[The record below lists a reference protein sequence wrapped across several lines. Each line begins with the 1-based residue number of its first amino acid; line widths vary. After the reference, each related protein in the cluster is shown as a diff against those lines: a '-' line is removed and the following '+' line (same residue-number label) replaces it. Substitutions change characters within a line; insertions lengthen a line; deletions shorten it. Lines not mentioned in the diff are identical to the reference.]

1 MLTKRE
7 VAATIEGGMRRSVAL
22 WAFLGFVVGCSDSG
36 GAAGGQSSADDGG
49 AGTSGTSGNGGG
61 ATGGASGGSSGA
73 GAMAG
78 AGEGGSPSG
87 GSGGELVPLPPGSRE
102 VGGVVNLV
110 DAAAAAELEAHLTVE
125 DPVFVTRRQDLV
137 RSFNLF
143 VDHYLEQYDFV
154 FFYTDHVIT
163 NTFASGIFQ
172 TLNLRAEPGGGW
184 EIEIALG
191 GYKTD
196 GRTKG
201 VIAMNYAAGF
211 YGPMAHEIMHYW
223 GNELDARFGFGV
235 GLDEDFG
242 AHWGF
247 SSVNGQLGGFDG
259 TTLRCETP
267 ANGMPPC
274 TPLASGRTRYV
285 VGDFAP
291 FTNTY
296 RNVPYSPLELYL
308 MGLAPASEVPATF
321 QVLTGAAIT
330 NPEVQGTGGNLVVE
344 ADGIDTV
351 TFAEIQARHGQKPML
366 PQADRVMRAAFVV
379 ISATPASDEV
389 MNDVARFAAV
399 FGGRETVTE
408 WASFGTIASE
418 RATLDTELGS
428 RRNTATPPPP
438 VRELFECD
446 VLAQDCARPELGCY
460 LWPPSFCA
468 LTPMCS

>member
-1 MLTKRE
+1 
-7 VAATIEGGMRRSVAL
+7 
-22 WAFLGFVVGCSDSG
+22 
-36 GAAGGQSSADDGG
+36 
-49 AGTSGTSGNGGG
+49 
-61 ATGGASGGSSGA
+61 
-73 GAMAG
+73 
-78 AGEGGSPSG
+78 
-87 GSGGELVPLPPGSRE
+87 
-102 VGGVVNLV
+102 
-110 DAAAAAELEAHLTVE
+110 
-125 DPVFVTRRQDLV
+125 
-137 RSFNLF
+137 
-143 VDHYLEQYDFV
+143 
-154 FFYTDHVIT
+154 
-163 NTFASGIFQ
+163 
-172 TLNLRAEPGGGW
+172 
-184 EIEIALG
+184 
-191 GYKTD
+191 
-196 GRTKG
+196 
-201 VIAMNYAAGF
+201 
-211 YGPMAHEIMHYW
+211 MAHEIMHYW

-468 LTPMCS
+468 LTGNVALDQPCDAAFACAPGLDCVASNANPTAFVCKPYCDPTSTTSADSCQVLCPDTYSEYRTTAGELLGGLCFPE